1 MKSRGDPDGHAKTA
15 HEALIYL
22 MVITSA
28 SDRDMTDLELAR
40 IGEVVRT
47 WPVFEDFDAEKLV
60 STAQKCEKLLHE
72 EAGLDGVLRLANAA
86 IPERLRD
93 TAYAAA
99 YEVAAVDLEMRLE
112 EARRAAT
119 GCATISPWKT
129 RRRLRHRARRQGA
142 PPHADLRRSRPSRL
156 PAQSRS

>member
-1 MKSRGDPDGHAKTA
+1 MPATTTHQAM
-15 HEALIYL
+15 IYL

-40 IGEVVRT
+40 IGELVRT

-60 STAQKCEKLLHE
+60 ATAQKCQKLLHE
-72 EAGLDGVLRLANAA
+72 EAGLAGVLRLANAA

-99 YEVAAVDLEMRLE
+99 YEVAAVDLEMRIE
-112 EARRAAT
+112 EARLLDRLRESLGLEDNVAFAIERAAK
-119 GCATISPWKT
+119 A
-129 RRRLRHRARRQGA
+129 RHRT
-142 PPHADLRRSRPSRL
+142 LT
-156 PAQSRS
+156 

>member
-1 MKSRGDPDGHAKTA
+1 MPATTPHQAM
-15 HEALIYL
+15 IYL

-47 WPVFEDFDAEKLV
+47 WPVFEDFDPERLV
-60 STAQKCEKLLHE
+60 ATAQQCQRLLAE
-72 EAGLDGVLRLANAA
+72 EAGLEGALELVRKA

-99 YEVAAVDLEMRLE
+99 FEVAAVDLEMRMEEVRILDRLRESLGLE
-112 EARRAAT
+112 DNVAYAIERAAK
-119 GCATISPWKT
+119 A
-129 RRRLRHRARRQGA
+129 RHRT
-142 PPHADLRRSRPSRL
+142 LN
-156 PAQSRS
+156 

>member
-1 MKSRGDPDGHAKTA
+1 MPATKTHQA
-15 HEALIYL
+15 MIYL

-60 STAQKCEKLLHE
+60 ATAQKCQKLLHE
-72 EAGLDGVLRLANAA
+72 EAGLAGVLRLANAS

-99 YEVAAVDLEMRLE
+99 YEVAAVDLEMRIE
-112 EARRAAT
+112 EARLLDRLRESLGLEDNVAFAIERAAK
-119 GCATISPWKT
+119 A
-129 RRRLRHRARRQGA
+129 RHRT
-142 PPHADLRRSRPSRL
+142 LT
-156 PAQSRS
+156 